1 MHFERRQKI
10 RVLLA
15 EHGGVS
21 LKELQLLF
29 PDVSSMTL
37 RRDLEYF
44 ASTGEAVR
52 VRGGIRSVNSFA
64 QPRGED
70 VYAMRLAKNP
80 AAKEK
85 IAALAASYIETG
97 RSIFLDSGTTVMH
110 LATHLPDSNL
120 SIVTSSP
127 LVALE
132 LSKKF
137 RPTVNLVGGPVNRDS
152 LSVSGPQALE
162 FVKDCN
168 FDIAFMVPSAFSPE
182 TGFSC
187 GNYSECMLKKQIV
200 KKAKFTVAMVDSS
213 KFERSMPFSF
223 ASLDDVDVL
232 VTDKQPSDTVL
243 EAAERAQL
251 PVRWE

>member
-1 MHFERRQKI
+1 MHFERRQTV
-10 RVLLA
+10 RQLLA
-15 EHGGVS
+15 QHGGVS
-21 LKELQLLF
+21 LKELEALF
-29 PDVSSMTL
+29 PNVSSMTL

-44 ASTGEAVR
+44 ESTGEAVR
-52 VRGGIRSVNSFA
+52 VRGGLRSVSSFG

-80 AAKEK
+80 VAKEK
-85 IAALAASYIETG
+85 IAALAVSYIETG
-97 RSIFLDSGTTVMH
+97 RSLFLDSGTTVMQ
-110 LATHLPDSNL
+110 LAAHLPDSKL

-132 LSKKF
+132 LSKKIH
-137 RPTVNLVGGPVNRDS
+137 PTVNLIGGQINRDS
-152 LSVSGPQALE
+152 LSVSGFQALD
-162 FVKDCN
+162 FVRDCN

-187 GNYSECMLKKQIV
+187 GNYSECALKKQIV

-223 ASLDDVDVL
+223 ASLSDADVL
-232 VTDKQPSDTVL
+232 LTDHKPSDTVL
-243 EAAERAQL
+243 EAAEKAGL

>member
-10 RVLLA
+10 RELLQQF
-15 EHGGVS
+15 GGVS
-21 LKELQLLF
+21 LKELQALF
-29 PDVSSMTL
+29 ADVSSMTL

-44 ASTGEAVR
+44 ASTGEAVH
-52 VRGGIRSVNSFA
+52 VRGGLRSVASFGA
-64 QPRGED
+64 PRGED
-70 VYAMRLAKNP
+70 VYAMRLVKNP

-97 RSIFLDSGTTVMH
+97 RSIFLDSGTTVMQ
-110 LATHLPDSNL
+110 LAAHLPDSNL
-120 SIVTSSP
+120 SIVTSGP
-127 LVALE
+127 PVALE

-137 RPTVNLVGGPVNRDS
+137 RPTVNLVGGQINRDS
-152 LSVSGPQALE
+152 LSVSGPQSLE

-182 TGFSC
+182 AGFSC
-187 GNYSECMLKKQIV
+187 GNYSECMLKKQII
-200 KKAKFTVAMVDSS
+200 KKAGFTVAMVDSS

-223 ASLDDVDVL
+223 ASLCDVNVL
-232 VTDKQPSDTVL
+232 LTDKKPSDTVL
-243 EAAERAQL
+243 DAAARAGV